1 MDLQIVKKGLDY
13 TRKKKKWV
21 FLVAALG
28 FSGYGAYRVYNLPT
42 VVKKR
47 ERLLKVLGTFV
58 SIAEAVA
65 DSAEAIGIV
74 SKDFNEFVKSDS
86 DQVPNSLRQI
96 SKLTMSDEFTAPV
109 SGITRAIA
117 VGILRGYQSEQ
128 AKNVDNSVGS
138 GNSNLADQ
146 VFDKLFSTAGS
157 GFASVVVGSFARNLV
172 MALSD
177 SYGGVQLNDSSDL
190 ASNNVPRWVE
200 ALCDDK
206 IRNLIADSIQLFVST
221 AVAAYLEK
229 TMDINTY
236 DEIFTGLT
244 NPKHE
249 TQVRETLATICN
261 GTVET
266 FVRTSHQ
273 VLTSTN
279 SNADSNS
286 SMDLRVGQRRMKE
299 KLGWEESL
307 LTEFTGNESADE
319 NQDSGWVNKMY
330 STLAVPSNRR
340 FVLDMT
346 GRVTFETVRSFLDFL
361 LEKLSD
367 GVRSNLNGVHDEVI
381 DKGFEA
387 YRHVTAKSS
396 TIVTICLSLCLHIL
410 NGPWILVPT

>member
-1 MDLQIVKKGLDY
+1 MDMRIVEKGLGY
-13 TRKKKKWV
+13 TRKRKKWV
-21 FLVAALG
+21 YLAGALC
-28 FSGYGAYRVYNLPT
+28 FSGYGAFRFYNLPT
-42 VVKKR
+42 VVRRR
-47 ERLLKVLGTFV
+47 ERLLKVLGAFV
-58 SIAEAVA
+58 SLAEAVA
-65 DSAEAIGIV
+65 DSAEVIGIV

-96 SKLTMSDEFTAPV
+96 SKLTMSEEFTAPV

-138 GNSNLADQ
+138 GDSSLADQ
-146 VFDKLFSTAGS
+146 VFDKLFSKAGS
-157 GFASVVVGSFARNLV
+157 GFASVVVGSFARNMV
-172 MALSD
+172 MALSE
-177 SYGGVQLNDSSDL
+177 SYGGKLNDSSDL
-190 ASNNVPRWVE
+190 ASSSIPGWVE
-200 ALCDDK
+200 VACDDK
-206 IRNLIADSIQLFVST
+206 FRNLMADSIQLFVST

-236 DEIFTGLT
+236 DEFFTGLT

-261 GTVET
+261 GAVET

-273 VLTSTN
+273 VLTSEN
-279 SNADSNS
+279 SNANS
-286 SMDLRVGQRRMKE
+286 SSAMDLKVGHRRIKQ
-299 KLGWEESL
+299 KLDVEESL
-307 LTEFTGNESADE
+307 LTEFRGDESDDR
-319 NQDSGWVNKMY
+319 NQDSRWVNKMY

-367 GVRSNLNGVHDEVI
+367 GVRSNLQGVHEEVI

-387 YRHVTAKSS
+387 YRYVTAKSS
-396 TIVTICLSLCLHIL
+396 TIATICLSLCLHIL
-410 NGPWILVPT
+410 NGPWIFVPT

>member
-1 MDLQIVKKGLDY
+1 MDMRIVEKGLDF
-13 TRKKKKWV
+13 TRKRKKWV
-21 FLVAALG
+21 YLVAALV
-28 FSGYGAYRVYNLPT
+28 FSGYGAYRVYSLPT
-42 VVKKR
+42 VVKRR
-47 ERLLKVLGTFV
+47 ERLLKVLGAFV
-58 SIAEAVA
+58 SLAEAVA

-96 SKLTMSDEFTAPV
+96 SKLTMSEEFTAPV

-128 AKNVDNSVGS
+128 PTNVDSSVGG
-138 GNSNLADQ
+138 GNSSLADQ
-146 VFDKLFSTAGS
+146 IFDKLFSKAGS
-157 GFASVVVGSFARNLV
+157 GFASVVVGSLARNMV
-172 MALSD
+172 IALSD
-177 SYGGVQLNDSSDL
+177 NYGGKLNDSSDL
-190 ASNNVPRWVE
+190 ASSSVPRWVE
-200 ALCDDK
+200 VACDDK
-206 IRNLIADSIQLFVST
+206 YRNLIADSIQLFVST

-236 DEIFTGLT
+236 DEFFTGLT

-249 TQVRETLATICN
+249 TQVRETLAMICN
-261 GTVET
+261 GAVET

-273 VLTSTN
+273 VLTSANLNAN
-279 SNADSNS
+279 SNSA
-286 SMDLRVGQRRMKE
+286 MDLRVGHRRIKQ
-299 KLGWEESL
+299 KLDGEESQ
-307 LTEFTGNESADE
+307 LTEFTGNESAGE

-367 GVRSNLNGVHDEVI
+367 GVRSNLNGAHEEVI

-387 YRHVTAKSS
+387 YRYVTAKSS
-396 TIVTICLSLCLHIL
+396 TIITICLSLCLHIL
-410 NGPWILVPT
+410 DGPWILVRT

>member
-1 MDLQIVKKGLDY
+1 MDMRIVEKGLDF
-13 TRKKKKWV
+13 TRKRKKWV
-21 FLVAALG
+21 YLVGALG

-42 VVKKR
+42 VVRRR
-47 ERLLKVLGTFV
+47 ERLLRVLGAFG
-58 SIAEAVA
+58 SLAEAVA
-65 DSAEAIGIV
+65 DSAEVIGIV

-96 SKLTMSDEFTAPV
+96 SKLTMSEEFTAPV
-109 SGITRAIA
+109 SEIMRALA

-128 AKNVDNSVGS
+128 AKNVGGSVGS
-138 GNSNLADQ
+138 GDSSLADQ
-146 VFDKLFSTAGS
+146 VLDKLFSKAGS
-157 GFASVVVGSFARNLV
+157 GFASVVVGSLARNMV
-172 MALSD
+172 VALSD
-177 SYGGVQLNDSSDL
+177 SYGGKLNDSSDL
-190 ASNNVPRWVE
+190 ASSSVPRWVE
-200 ALCDDK
+200 IACDDK
-206 IRNLIADSIQLFVST
+206 FRNLIADSIQLFVST

-236 DEIFTGLT
+236 DELFTGLT

-261 GTVET
+261 GAVET

-273 VLTSTN
+273 VLTSGN
-279 SNADSNS
+279 SNANSDSA
-286 SMDLRVGQRRMKE
+286 MDLRVGHRRIKQN
-299 KLGWEESL
+299 LGGKESL
-307 LTEFTGNESADE
+307 LTEFTGDESADE
-319 NQDSGWVNKMY
+319 NQDSGWANKMY

-361 LEKLSD
+361 LEKLSG
-367 GVRSNLNGVHDEVI
+367 GVRSNLHGAQEEVI

-387 YRHVTAKSS
+387 YRYVTAKST

-410 NGPWILVPT
+410 NGPWILVPTY

>member
-1 MDLQIVKKGLDY
+1 MDMRIVQKGLDY
-13 TRKKKKWV
+13 TRKRKKLACV
-21 FLVAALG
+21 LVALS

-42 VVKKR
+42 VVRKR
-47 ERLLKVLGTFV
+47 ERLLKVLGAFGYL
-58 SIAEAVA
+58 AEAVA

-96 SKLTMSDEFTAPV
+96 SKLTMSEEFTAPV

-117 VGILRGYQSEQ
+117 VGILQGYQSEQ
-128 AKNVDNSVGS
+128 AKNMVNSVGS
-138 GNSNLADQ
+138 GDSSLADQ
-146 VFDKLFSTAGS
+146 VFDKLFSKAGS
-157 GFASVVVGSFARNLV
+157 GFASVVVGSFARNMV

-177 SYGGVQLNDSSDL
+177 TYGGKLNDSSDL
-190 ASNNVPRWVE
+190 ASTSVPRWVE
-200 ALCDDK
+200 VACDDK
-206 IRNLIADSIQLFVST
+206 LRDLIADSIQLFVST

-236 DEIFTGLT
+236 DEFFTGLT

-261 GTVET
+261 GAVET
-266 FVRTSHQ
+266 FVKTSHQ
-273 VLTSTN
+273 VLTSAN
-279 SNADSNS
+279 SNANSNS
-286 SMDLRVGQRRMKE
+286 AMDHRVSHHRIKQ
-299 KLGWEESL
+299 KLDGEESL
-307 LTEFTGNESADE
+307 PTGFPSDEPDDE

-367 GVRSNLNGVHDEVI
+367 SVRSNLHGAHEEVI

-387 YRHVTAKSS
+387 YRYVTAKSS

>member
-1 MDLQIVKKGLDY
+1 MDMRIVKKGLDY
-13 TRKKKKWV
+13 TRKRKKLACV
-21 FLVAALG
+21 LAALS

-42 VVKKR
+42 VVRKR
-47 ERLLKVLGTFV
+47 ERLLKVLGAFGYL
-58 SIAEAVA
+58 AEAVA

-96 SKLTMSDEFTAPV
+96 SKLTMSEKFTAPV

-117 VGILRGYQSEQ
+117 VGILQGYQSEQ
-128 AKNVDNSVGS
+128 AKNMVNSVGS
-138 GNSNLADQ
+138 GDSSLADQ
-146 VFDKLFSTAGS
+146 VFDKLFSKAGS
-157 GFASVVVGSFARNLV
+157 GFASVVVGSFARNMV

-177 SYGGVQLNDSSDL
+177 TYGGKLNDSSDL
-190 ASNNVPRWVE
+190 ASSSVPRWVE
-200 ALCDDK
+200 VACDDK
-206 IRNLIADSIQLFVST
+206 LRDLIADSIQLFVST

-236 DEIFTGLT
+236 DEFFTGLT

-261 GTVET
+261 GAVET
-266 FVRTSHQ
+266 FVKTSHQ
-273 VLTSTN
+273 VLTSAN
-279 SNADSNS
+279 SNANSNS
-286 SMDLRVGQRRMKE
+286 AMDHRVGHHRIKQ
-299 KLGWEESL
+299 KLDGEESL
-307 LTEFTGNESADE
+307 PTGFPSDEPDDE

-367 GVRSNLNGVHDEVI
+367 SVRSNLHGAHEEVI

-387 YRHVTAKSS
+387 YRYVTAKSS